1 MRVVAGATPAGTLQE
16 TELGHLRTVRGPDR
30 GMVTL
35 RTNEVE
41 VSTKVV
47 QEPPSASTTRQVVT
61 ARWVIRRMPAARRA
75 P

>member
-47 QEPPSASTTRQVVT
+47 QEPPSASTTR
-61 ARWVIRRMPAARRA
+61 
-75 P
+75 